1 MSECA
6 LKIALTRSIFQPK
19 MHQISFGGR
28 VPPGPAGGA
37 YSAPPDALAGL
48 RGLYFYGR
56 ERGEERERRDG
67 KGMEEK
73 GEGRVK
79 ERERRNGKRGRG
91 RGRQGGAPPPTTYL
105 HDAPVLLHCSIAT
118 LSYHLMPRIRRGSS
132 LHRKD

>member
-56 ERGEERERRDG
+56 GKGEEGWEGKGR

-91 RGRQGGAPPPTTYL
+91 GEGRVVPP
-105 HDAPVLLHCSIAT
+105 HDLFARRPCSPALQHCDLVIP
-118 LSYHLMPRIRRGSS
+118 SYAQNTSRIEFT
-132 LHRKD
+132 